1 MIARTFGRT
10 GATFATIELTA
21 VRTGA
26 IFAAIGGT
34 CVATGA
40 TYETT
45 FATAT
50 AEMLVAIARISAAT
64 GAT

>member
-1 MIARTFGRT
+1 M
-10 GATFATIELTA
+10 IELTV

-26 IFAAIGGT
+26 IFAVIGVT
-34 CVATGA
+34 FVATGA

-50 AEMLVAIARISAAT
+50 AEMRDAIARISAGT
-64 GAT
+64 GMT